1 MTPVPTIDHIFLVST
16 CQKSGDSGN
25 FSITGVGLVKIDD
38 VPDRGEILHETNQSI
53 FTADRKE
60 RTSALTFLYW

>member
-1 MTPVPTIDHIFLVST
+1 MFST

-38 VPDRGEILHETNQSI
+38 VPDRGEILYEQISRF

-60 RTSALTFLYW
+60 RTSALTFLY